1 MNISNI
7 LKIIETATRVGPA
20 FIALAEEVIATFG
33 ENDQAKLKEAL
44 AAARVRSDELHQS
57 VQDKL
62 AGAAG
67 Q

>member
-7 LKIIETATRVGPA
+7 LQIIETATRVGPS

-33 ENDQAKLKEAL
+33 ENDQEKLKEAL
-44 AAARVRSDELHQS
+44 AAARVRSDQLHQS

-62 AGAAG
+62 TGAAG